1 MPTRFLW
8 FPALILLT
16 SPLAAQQAD
25 QARVII
31 TVGAGY
37 VGGGDLWSVTG
48 QPIRVGGGFVD
59 TLDLSRR
66 FSSGLG
72 VMFSGTYFPGDH
84 LGFNGEALLLGLGSE
99 DNCTIGFTSGDVET
113 AEICSSI
120 NSANRGATAVA
131 LSAGLVYRVASHDQI
146 SPYARLNL
154 GFTVTQQSA
163 IKVTGQHNT
172 PQGPSD
178 VPIYT
183 DASPDRLHPY
193 VGLGL
198 GVTAVA
204 GKGYQFRLEIRDNYL
219 RVPVPAGPTIHE
231 ALEPNT
237 VTRGKHIF
245 SLMLGFDVVLERK
258 RGRRY

>member
-1 MPTRFLW
+1 MPTRLLLL
-8 FPALILLT
+8 PALVLLT
-16 SPLAAQQAD
+16 APLAAQQAD
-25 QARVII
+25 QSRVVI

-37 VGGGDLWSVTG
+37 VGGGELWTVTG
-48 QPIRVGGGFVD
+48 QPLRVGGGFTD
-59 TLDLSRR
+59 TLDLSRQLT
-66 FSSGLG
+66 SGLG

-84 LGFNGEALLLGLGSE
+84 FGFSGEALLLGLGSE
-99 DNCTIGFTSGDVET
+99 DNCTVGFTTGSVET
-113 AEICSSI
+113 SEVCSSI
-120 NSANRGATAVA
+120 NHNSRGSTAVA
-131 LSAGLVYRVASHDQI
+131 LSGGVVYRVASHDQI

-163 IKVTGQHNT
+163 IKMTGQHNT
-172 PQGPSD
+172 VDGPSD

-193 VGLGL
+193 VGLAL

-204 GKGYQFRLEIRDNYL
+204 GKGYQLRLEVRDNYL
-219 RVPVPAGPTIHE
+219 RLPVPDGPTIHE

-258 RGRRY
+258 RGKRY